1 MKLSKNQKY
10 LFLTKDFDLV
20 ADAEELGITIEES
33 FEESERKV
41 IEAGRAKGFEAKQMA
56 FSLRNALR
64 SELEK
69 RKEESQKELNF

>member
-33 FEESERKV
+33 FEESVKKV
-41 IEAGRAKGFEAKQMA
+41 IEAGIAKGFEAKQMA
-56 FSLRNALR
+56 FSLRSALR
-64 SELEK
+64 NELK
-69 RKEESQKELNF
+69 RKSEEQRNLEF